1 MIDRIEK
8 HGNLLINYVSKDYDD
23 AHLETLM
30 NTKIKRADI
39 QFIIDHDADVYC
51 ENGKLLLRFRKKK
64 LSDNNVKEF
73 YENVIKFAVNKTS
86 NRGSASGSEKK
97 NIFANPKIMSNIIGY
112 FDKFSPSQ
120 KVKLRQT
127 GQPIP
132 KVTVRK
138 TRFLSMYPER
148 FERTLPLIQEI
159 DNLYEQ
165 LVPDNY
171 AEQKQKSMETPF
183 HIAKTAFTTAT
194 INSNYQTTVHKDRG
208 DWGFGNLTV
217 IEHGSYLGGETCFP
231 QYGIAVNV
239 RTNDILFMDVHEP
252 HGNLPIELQ
261 TADTKRLSIVC
272 YLRISIWKQTRG
284 N

>member
-1 MIDRIEK
+1 
-8 HGNLLINYVSKDYDD
+8 
-23 AHLETLM
+23 
-30 NTKIKRADI
+30 
-39 QFIIDHDADVYC
+39 
-51 ENGKLLLRFRKKK
+51 

-73 YENVIKFAVNKTS
+73 YDNVIKFAVNKTS

-165 LVPDNY
+165 LVPNNY
-171 AEQKQKSMETPF
+171 AEQKQKATDTPF
-183 HIAKTAFTTAT
+183 HITETAFTTAT
-194 INSNYQTTVHKDRG
+194 LNVNYQTTVHKDQG
-208 DWGFGNLTV
+208 DFGFGNLTV

-231 QYGIAVNV
+231 QYGIGINC
-239 RTNDILFMDVHEP
+239 RTNDILFMDVHQA

-272 YLRISIWKQTRG
+272 YLRISIWKQTRDI
-284 N
+284 